1 MIYLMKNVRVIMPLF
16 YVIFIISCDKETFDP
31 KQQYVNLGLSPSANA
46 EMGCSYLNWNPA
58 ADFRVD
64 KCCFPDAAAT
74 NIDNGVLS
82 QLHGDLRDAVAYMDM
97 NNDGLTDIFMAT
109 GKFLSEE
116 EVSCFVILKDPSDPN
131 GSPEGWSYN
140 SEPFDGNLPPAT
152 HARKTIKADF
162 NGDGLMDIL
171 VLDHGFDSDPFPG
184 NNPKLILQDSAG
196 HFSWQRLTQRT
207 GFHHCGAS
215 ADIDHDGDQDVFVG
229 GSDQFFLI
237 NDGNANFQVA
247 TDRFDERITTTYT
260 AEMRDVDQD
269 GFVDLLVAGSEGES
283 LPGYIEN
290 EEPRILWGNSMG
302 AYTLDESTLLPPVAG
317 YGTTVD
323 FDMEDIDND
332 GDIDLILNRTGG
344 SDNFYQGI
352 RVQLLTNEGNRM
364 FIDASSNI
372 DNPGTA
378 SDDWVTWLRVQDIDG
393 DGDLDIFSDNLDGPA
408 SIDLLNDGNGNF
420 TRQ

>member
-1 MIYLMKNVRVIMPLF
+1 MRLILPLF
-16 YVIFIISCDKETFDP
+16 YVMVFISCDKESTDP
-31 KQQYVNLGLSPSANA
+31 MQQFVDLGLSPSANA
-46 EMGCSYLNWNPA
+46 ELGCSYLNWNPA
-58 ADFRVD
+58 ADFRID
-64 KCCFPDAAAT
+64 KSGFPDVAAT
-74 NIDNGVLS
+74 DIDNSVLS

-109 GKFLSEE
+109 GRFLDQN
-116 EVSCFVILKDPSDPN
+116 EVSCFVLLKDPSDPF
-131 GSPEGWSYN
+131 GSPDGWSYN
-140 SEPFDGNLPPAT
+140 SVPFDGNLPPAT

-162 NGDGLMDIL
+162 NGDGLMDMM
-171 VLDHGFDSDPFPG
+171 VLDHGYDNYPFPG
-184 NNPKLILQDSAG
+184 NNPKLIIQDSAG

-215 ADIDHDGDQDVFVG
+215 ADIDYDGDQDVFVG
-229 GSDQFFLI
+229 GSEQFFLI

-247 TDRFDERITTTYT
+247 DDRFDLQITTTYT

-269 GFVDLLVAGSEGES
+269 GFVDLIVAGAEGES
-283 LPGYIEN
+283 VNYIQN
-290 EEPRILWGNSMG
+290 EEPRILWGNSSG
-302 AYTLDESTLLPPVAG
+302 AYKLEESTLLPPVTG

-344 SDNFYQGI
+344 PDNLYQGV
-352 RVQLLTNEGNRM
+352 RVQLLMNEGNRN
-364 FIDASSNI
+364 FLDFTSNI
-372 DNPGTA
+372 DNPGNA
-378 SDDWVTWLRVQDIDG
+378 SDEWVTWLRVQDIDG
-393 DGDLDIFSDNLDGPA
+393 DGDLDIFSDNLAGPA